1 MVFEEAEGHL
11 ILSTLYLLWPEV
23 VVIIMTSQTWYADSD
38 GILGT
43 GNDAVV
49 SLRVVLEA
57 EDQTGEH
64 FRIHFRELNWPDLL
78 NHVTG
83 GCGEATSVTYLEGWV

>member
-1 MVFEEAEGHL
+1 
-11 ILSTLYLLWPEV
+11 
-23 VVIIMTSQTWYADSD
+23 MTSQTWYADSD

-49 SLRVVLEA
+49 TLRIVLEA

-64 FRIHFRELNWPDLL
+64 LGIHLWELHRPDLL
-78 NHVTG
+78 DHVTG
-83 GCGEATSVTYLEGWV
+83 GCGETTSVSYLEGWIQGMVIAQPG

>member
-1 MVFEEAEGHL
+1 
-11 ILSTLYLLWPEV
+11 
-23 VVIIMTSQTWYADSD
+23 MTSQTWYADSD

-49 SLRVVLEA
+49 ALRIILEA

-64 FRIHFRELNWPDLL
+64 LGIHLWELHRPYLL
-78 NHVTG
+78 DHVTG
-83 GCGEATSVTYLEGWV
+83 GCGETTSVSYLEGWV